1 MSTSRATRKGSTLTI
16 RPRKLVALV
25 AQIGSYATTYLFF
38 KAIGMQGWLLLGAS
52 LLAEALLLAG
62 KHIVLSGENR
72 ADGFGWAAILI
83 DTVLNGGGLW
93 PYLHKADKTPS
104 WTMLAEG
111 LALGK
116 DMHNLPALVLALAFG
131 FLLAVAPHWIW
142 REH

>member
-1 MSTSRATRKGSTLTI
+1 MSTRAAKRASTFTI
-16 RPRKLVALV
+16 NPRRIVAVV
-25 AQIGSYATTYLFF
+25 AQVGSYATTYLFF
-38 KAIGMQGWLLLGAS
+38 KAIGMEGWLLIGVS

-72 ADGFGWAAILI
+72 SDGFGWASIVI
-83 DTVLNGGGLW
+83 DTLFNGGGMW

-111 LALGK
+111 LNLGK
-116 DMHNLPALVLALAFG
+116 DMHNLPALVIALVLG